1 MEIGGEIKARGVP
14 YFFSS
19 VRELC
24 THHAYLSS
32 VYNPNHTLSLLEAA
46 LSST

>member
-1 MEIGGEIKARGVP
+1 MEIAGEIKARGVP
-14 YFFSS
+14 YFSS